1 MKKASTASFVM
12 AVILIVCAIVFN
24 VIGFVD
30 MCGTHVYRHYGSG
43 FMQVTY
49 TMTSS
54 AAYFVSLGM
63 IITGGFMFLGGII
76 LFMLSALTSH
86 RHPKGPGCCG
96 HHHRPPM
103 PGEYEDVHAEP
114 EQAPEAAPEEQP
126 QG

>member
-63 IITGGFMFLGGII
+63 IITGGFMFLGGIM

-86 RHPKGPGCCG
+86 RHPKGHGCCG

-103 PGEYEDVHAEP
+103 PGEFEDVHAEP

>member
-1 MKKASTASFVM
+1 M

-63 IITGGFMFLGGII
+63 IITGGFMFLGGIM

>member
-63 IITGGFMFLGGII
+63 IITGGFMFLGGIM

-86 RHPKGPGCCG
+86 RHPKGSGCCG